1 MYSYS
6 RSGWAFLHRGG
17 RRSASQRLGSSPGRT
32 IGWIAAACALAVA
45 PMVSMAAAETADAE
59 RLLKQADNFRLRWP
73 SVVIR
78 VRIDNYEHGALR
90 ESADFDASIKGDSS
104 HVRFLSTRNKG
115 QVLLMRGDDMW
126 FFLPSASRPVR
137 ITPVQRLLGNASNG
151 DVARLQYSVDYTP
164 RIAGEETIAG
174 EACTML
180 ELQARR
186 KGATYQRVRLA
197 VRTRDAW
204 PVRAEC
210 FLTSGRQAKTVFFEQ
225 PRQVLGATV
234 VTRLVIDDL
243 LRPAERTVMDLL
255 TFTPKD
261 LPDKLFNPARGE
273 GM

>member
-1 MYSYS
+1 MS
-6 RSGWAFLHRGG
+6 RRIVA
-17 RRSASQRLGSSPGRT
+17 T
-32 IGWIAAACALAVA
+32 IMALVAALAGDA
-45 PMVSMAAAETADAE
+45 PARAQGRDTRDAQT
-59 RLLKQADNFRLRWP
+59 LLQQADDFRLHWP

-78 VRIDNYEHGALR
+78 TRIDNYEHGTLR
-90 ESADFDASIKGDSS
+90 EGEEFDVSVKGDST

-137 ITPVQRLLGNASNG
+137 ITPIQRLLGNASNG
-151 DVARLQYSVDYTP
+151 DVARLQYGIDYVP
-164 RIAGEETIAG
+164 QIAGEEVIDGTTCTI
-174 EACTML
+174 L
-180 ELQARR
+180 ELQAKR

-197 VRTRDAW
+197 VRASNAW
-204 PVRAEC
+204 PIRAEC

-225 PRQVLGATV
+225 PRQVQGRTI
-234 VTRLVIDDL
+234 VTRLVIDDAI
-243 LRPAERTVMDLL
+243 RPAERTVMEFL

>member
-1 MYSYS
+1 MS
-6 RSGWAFLHRGG
+6 
-17 RRSASQRLGSSPGRT
+17 RT
-32 IGWIAAACALAVA
+32 IALAVA
-45 PMVSMAAAETADAE
+45 LVAALSGAGADAQT
-59 RLLKQADNFRLRWP
+59 RNAQTLLQQADDFRLHWP

-78 VRIDNYEHGALR
+78 VRIDNYEHGALK
-90 ESADFDASIKGDSS
+90 EDEEFDVSIKGSSS

-151 DVARLQYSVDYTP
+151 DVARLQYAIDYTP
-164 RIAGEETIAG
+164 RIEGEETVG
-174 EACTML
+174 GVPCTIL
-180 ELQARR
+180 ELQAKR

-197 VRTRDAW
+197 VRTSDAW

-225 PRQVLGATV
+225 PRTILGRTV
-234 VTRLVIDDL
+234 VTRLVIDDSI
-243 LRPAERTVMDLL
+243 RPADRTVMDFL